1 MSLNAAIQDGLS
13 GNAIPAVIIGDQLDG
28 PVADLPRRLL
38 TALVETWDDP
48 DNRPTLL
55 AIAQAG
61 GAPESSALTRGFVEG
76 VLAGPISKRLRD
88 EGVTPEDASRCTALL
103 VTQLVGVIYA
113 RYVLAADPVAT
124 TPKQAFIDGLTPALN
139 AVLDQCIG
147 RRGDPAD

>member
-1 MSLNAAIQDGLS
+1 MRAN
-13 GNAIPAVIIGDQLDG
+13 PAVVIGDQLDG

-61 GAPESSALTRGFVEG
+61 GAPESSALTRGVVEG